1 MHVATHAASSKQH
14 TTDQRIAAL
23 ASVLDVGA
31 VGQTK
36 SAISAASLSLN
47 DGRYGKFLHCDVN
60 AFRKVQRS
68 KGNFPLH
75 N

>member
-1 MHVATHAASSKQH
+1 MHVETHTASSKQH

-23 ASVLDVGA
+23 ASVAFDVGESA
-31 VGQTK
+31 GHTK
-36 SAISAASLSLN
+36 SAISAAGLN
-47 DGRYGKFLHCDVN
+47 DCLYEKFLCCHVN

-68 KGNFPLH
+68 IDNFPLH